1 MRPSVTGG
9 ASRQESGRI
18 GLEALTDDAPDHVLI
33 HDAARPFID
42 AATIDRVLS
51 ALVTSPA
58 VLPGVPVTDTLKR
71 STGDPP
77 VVSENVDRSGPVAGA
92 DAAGVSL

>member
-9 ASRQESGRI
+9 ASRQESSRI
-18 GLEALTDDAPDHVLI
+18 GLEALTDDAPDYVLI

-51 ALVTSPA
+51 ALGLVGGATRR
-58 VLPGVPVTDTLKR
+58 T
-71 STGDPP
+71 
-77 VVSENVDRSGPVAGA
+77 VDRYA
-92 DAAGVSL
+92 